1 MTKVKELDLGNYLLS
16 DFDSKELVYLIQHLP
31 VGSRIASELDLT
43 GSPSSIVYG
52 LVDALSKRGALDS
65 DFFEVLLSLRPQRA
79 KEIREIWGQWEP
91 NPEDWAT
98 FPEDY
103 KTNRENASS
112 KDKCISARAKRV
124 FVSYSRRDY
133 SFYEELKSHLTLLVR
148 QDVISIWD
156 EGRILAGDA
165 WENQIHQAITDSDI
179 FVLLISGDFLASE
192 YSSQYEL
199 EEIFGRVS
207 KGAALIPVLLRP
219 CLIPVDHKLRNV
231 QWLPRNGIPISSQ
244 DDVDEAW
251 LEVAEAIQ
259 MAAER
264 GNAHGK

>member
-1 MTKVKELDLGNYLLS
+1 MMKNKELELVNYLLS
-16 DFDSKELVYLIQHLP
+16 DFDSKELVYLMHHLSA
-31 VGSRIASELDLT
+31 GNRIASEIELT
-43 GSPSSIVYG
+43 GTPRAVVYG
-52 LVDALSKRGALDS
+52 LVDTLSKRGALDS

-79 KEIREIWGQWEP
+79 KAIRELWRQWEP

-98 FPEDY
+98 LPENY
-103 KTNRENASS
+103 ITNRENASS
-112 KDKCISARAKRV
+112 QNRSEIERAKRV

-133 SFYEELKSHLTLLVR
+133 SFYEELKSHLNLLVR

-165 WENQIHQAITDSDI
+165 WKNQIHKAITESDI
-179 FVLLISGDFLASE
+179 FILLISADFLASE

-199 EEIFGRVS
+199 EEIFDRVS
-207 KGAALIPVLLRP
+207 QGSVLIPVLLRP
-219 CLIPVDHKLRNV
+219 CLIPEDHRLRNV
-231 QWLPRNGIPISSQ
+231 QLLPRNGTPISSQ

-264 GNAHGK
+264 GNAHAK